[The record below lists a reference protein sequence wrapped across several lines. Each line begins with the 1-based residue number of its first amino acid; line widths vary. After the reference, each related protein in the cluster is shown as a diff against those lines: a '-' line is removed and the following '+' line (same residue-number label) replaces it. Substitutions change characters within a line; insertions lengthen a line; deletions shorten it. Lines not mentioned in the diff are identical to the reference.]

1 MEVYLYREVEKFIEM
16 ECELPDAWLDWI
28 LERSNKLPIRRWAQ
42 IDEDTAQELEPA
54 DAEPLL
60 KELTALLSAH
70 YTTEKY
76 TFLGTCER
84 LPIDREVREKLIDK
98 TMELRLNRHP
108 HYSATKRLV
117 KLLKAQQVRG
127 GTVMVATPS

>member
-1 MEVYLYREVEKFIEM
+1 MEVYLYREVEKFVEM

-28 LERSNKLPIRRWAQ
+28 LERSNKLPIRRWAKIEQ
-42 IDEDTAQELEPA
+42 NEDQELGPNE
-54 DAEPLL
+54 AEPLL

-76 TFLGTCER
+76 AFLGTCQR
-84 LPIDREVREKLIDK
+84 LPIDREVREKLVNK
-98 TMELRLNRHP
+98 TMELRLNSHP

-117 KLLKAQQVRG
+117 KLLKTQQTRG
-127 GTVMVATPS
+127 GRVMVATPS